1 MDGLS
6 EQRLARLERSQ
17 EEIRDEI
24 TAQGG
29 LLRTLLERTDEIIR
43 LLTPAPS
50 DGPTLE
56 ELLAQMVAM
65 INDQG
70 ATLKRLDVRSARKEH
85 LLPLDVVTALRDNLG
100 LERAA
105 QS

>member
-1 MDGLS
+1 MDGQSDHKLV
-6 EQRLARLERSQ
+6 RLERGQ

-24 TAQGG
+24 AAQGG
-29 LLRTLLERTDEIIR
+29 LLRTLLERADEIIR

-56 ELLAQMVAM
+56 ELLAQMVSM
-65 INDQG
+65 ITDQG
-70 ATLKRLDVRSARKEH
+70 VVLKRLDVRSTRMEH
-85 LLPLDVVTALRDNLG
+85 DLPLDVVTALRDNLG

>member
-1 MDGLS
+1 MDGQSDHKLV
-6 EQRLARLERSQ
+6 RLERGQ

-56 ELLAQMVAM
+56 ELLAQMVNM
-65 INDQG
+65 LNDQG
-70 ATLKRLDVRSARKEH
+70 AILKRLDVRSERMERE
-85 LLPLDVVTALRDNLG
+85 LPLDVVRALMDNLS
-100 LERAA
+100 LERGT

>member
-1 MDGLS
+1 MDGQSDQGLV
-6 EQRLARLERSQ
+6 RLERGQ

-24 TAQGG
+24 AAQGG
-29 LLRTLLERTDEIIR
+29 LLRTLLERVDEMMR

-65 INDQG
+65 LNDQG
-70 ATLKRLDVRSARKEH
+70 ATLKRLDVRSGRMDCE
-85 LLPLDVVTALRDNLG
+85 LPVDVVRALMDNLG
-100 LERAA
+100 LERAE